1 MELSEIRK
9 EIDGIDSSLVK
20 LVTERLKRSLDVAK
34 VKCEGT
40 INPTV
45 YVKEREDE
53 ILERLTAGLAESEA
67 KAVVEVYKKLLVN
80 SRALQYVYAV
90 DNEKVA
96 LDEDEL
102 ISEPGSN
109 AFTTLVCQGIEGAYS
124 SIAAREFIKKGGER
138 YIKFVKNFEDVFKA
152 IDDDTLGVLPLEN
165 STAGSVGEVYDL
177 FLKYGLYIVK
187 SYDLS
192 IRHCLLANKD
202 ATLDSIKSVTAH
214 PQALM
219 QCSSFIVERE
229 LNMVN
234 AVNNA
239 VASKEVSE
247 SGRVDIAAISA
258 KENAKLYSLKVLSED
273 INNSLMNTTRF
284 VLVSNKLIVPKSG
297 GKVSLVFSLE
307 NSSGTLANV
316 LNIFSAYSLSMS
328 KIESRPLESEK
339 WAYRFYV
346 DIEGNIRDR
355 KVRAMLYQLKKELPF
370 VRLLGSYDAVE

>member
-1 MELSEIRK
+1 
-9 EIDGIDSSLVK
+9 
-20 LVTERLKRSLDVAK
+20 
-34 VKCEGT
+34 
-40 INPTV
+40 
-45 YVKEREDE
+45 
-53 ILERLTAGLAESEA
+53 
-67 KAVVEVYKKLLVN
+67 
-80 SRALQYVYAV
+80 
-90 DNEKVA
+90 
-96 LDEDEL
+96 
-102 ISEPGSN
+102 
-109 AFTTLVCQGIEGAYS
+109 
-124 SIAAREFIKKGGER
+124 
-138 YIKFVKNFEDVFKA
+138 
-152 IDDDTLGVLPLEN
+152 
-165 STAGSVGEVYDL
+165 
-177 FLKYGLYIVK
+177 
-187 SYDLS
+187 
-192 IRHCLLANKD
+192 
-202 ATLDSIKSVTAH
+202 
-214 PQALM
+214 M

-284 VLVSNKLIVPKSG
+284 VLVSNKLMVPKSG

-370 VRLLGSYDAVE
+370 VRA

>member
-102 ISEPGSN
+102 TSEPGSN

-192 IRHCLLANKD
+192 IDR
-202 ATLDSIKSVTAH
+202 KS
-214 PQALM
+214 
-219 QCSSFIVERE
+219 
-229 LNMVN
+229 
-234 AVNNA
+234 
-239 VASKEVSE
+239 
-247 SGRVDIAAISA
+247 
-258 KENAKLYSLKVLSED
+258 
-273 INNSLMNTTRF
+273 TR
-284 VLVSNKLIVPKSG
+284 L
-297 GKVSLVFSLE
+297 
-307 NSSGTLANV
+307 NSSH
-316 LNIFSAYSLSMS
+316 
-328 KIESRPLESEK
+328 
-339 WAYRFYV
+339 
-346 DIEGNIRDR
+346 
-355 KVRAMLYQLKKELPF
+355 
-370 VRLLGSYDAVE
+370 

>member
-53 ILERLTAGLAESEA
+53 ILERLTAGLVGSEA

-90 DNEKVA
+90 DNEKVS

-102 ISEPGSN
+102 TSDPETN
-109 AFTTLVCQGIEGAYS
+109 TFTTLVCQGIEGAYS

-177 FLKYGLYIVK
+177 YRK
-187 SYDLS
+187 
-192 IRHCLLANKD
+192 
-202 ATLDSIKSVTAH
+202 
-214 PQALM
+214 
-219 QCSSFIVERE
+219 
-229 LNMVN
+229 
-234 AVNNA
+234 
-239 VASKEVSE
+239 
-247 SGRVDIAAISA
+247 
-258 KENAKLYSLKVLSED
+258 KL
-273 INNSLMNTTRF
+273 
-284 VLVSNKLIVPKSG
+284 
-297 GKVSLVFSLE
+297 
-307 NSSGTLANV
+307 
-316 LNIFSAYSLSMS
+316 
-328 KIESRPLESEK
+328 RP
-339 WAYRFYV
+339 
-346 DIEGNIRDR
+346 
-355 KVRAMLYQLKKELPF
+355 
-370 VRLLGSYDAVE
+370 